1 MGWGTFIAG
10 RVLRQPRAKTHW
22 ADDLSQAQKTIAKRQ
37 AVFESE
43 VLKEI
48 NRLKA
53 EGKEVDIKIVRA
65 DMRKLRKAYKRLGPT
80 LEIQV
85 LRKAQ
90 QKTIAGEEVN
100 HAQIERE
107 ILNAYKPFPWGKA
120 MKWLFLPYFPLGK
133 MILNQIQRNR
143 ESKDS

>member
-10 RVLRQPRAKTHW
+10 RVLRQPRAKTNW
-22 ADDLSQAQKTIAKRQ
+22 ADELSEAQKILAKRQ
-37 AVFESE
+37 VVFESE
-43 VLKEI
+43 VLNEI

-53 EGKEVDIKIVRA
+53 EGKEVDINIVKA
-65 DMRKLRKAYKRLGPT
+65 DMRKLRKAYKGLGPT

-100 HAQIERE
+100 YAQIERE
-107 ILNAYKPFPWGKA
+107 ILDAYKPFPWGKA
-120 MKWLFLPYFPLGK
+120 MKWLFLPHFPLGK
-133 MILNQIQRNR
+133 MILKRIQRNK
-143 ESKDS
+143 EGKDS

>member
-22 ADDLSQAQKTIAKRQ
+22 ADELSEAQKILIKRQ

-43 VLKEI
+43 VLNEI

-53 EGKEVDIKIVRA
+53 EGKEVDINIVRA
-65 DMRKLRKAYKRLGPT
+65 DMRKLRKAYKRLGPA

-100 HAQIERE
+100 YAKIERE
-107 ILNAYKPFPWGKA
+107 ILDAYKPFPWGKA
-120 MKWLFLPYFPLGK
+120 MKWLFLPHFPLSK
-133 MILNQIQRNR
+133 MILNKIQRNK